1 MPNWKDARQPCKRVF
16 LSFAVFLF
24 LALGVIGFLPNTQV
38 LAWSEESLDYF
49 DPLDSR
55 SLDERDYVSPNVS
68 SIHFDLV
75 GALAIA
81 AGFDVTDAAIIQAYS
96 EATDAGPL
104 PEENPVY
111 TFDAD
116 PANYPEAP
124 PITHVSR
131 SEICPSPETTAPT
144 VTMGSANFD
153 MMECP
158 GCFTD
163 RFGPYGVFFH
173 MPHNSADELVA
184 IHDWAW
190 GLTNTLL
197 GKVTFGYSSTAQ
209 FDWQGTANVYET
221 TPCFVQE
228 YHVVDTGSIEPGSLQ
243 ALGIYLHSLGDS
255 WSHNDCLAAADALD
269 LPFAAHVTV
278 TGATDPLWDCR
289 WTHHTVE
296 FGDAT
301 RFPDSSRTFS
311 GVIALYEALIDF
323 AQQSERPIY
332 RPIPLT
338 AEENRIYDALD
349 AFVHAS
355 TFLRPGPRR
364 VIADELRRWAQE
376 TRETNPLYARE
387 RVFLPLFSLHN

>member
-1 MPNWKDARQPCKRVF
+1 MSRLLIVALLTF
-16 LSFAVFLF
+16 LLLTLSM
-24 LALGVIGFLPNTQV
+24 IGPLSGFQAQ
-38 LAWSEESLDYF
+38 AWSEENIDYF
-49 DPLDSR
+49 DPLDYR
-55 SLDERDYVSPNVS
+55 PLDERDYVSPNVS
-68 SIHFDLV
+68 SVHFDLV

-81 AGFDVTDAAIIQAYS
+81 AGFDMTDAAIIQAYS

-104 PEENPVY
+104 PEENPIY
-111 TFDAD
+111 AFDAD
-116 PANYPEAP
+116 PANYPVAP
-124 PITHVSR
+124 PITQVTPSD
-131 SEICPSPETTAPT
+131 ICPSPETTAPT

-158 GCFTD
+158 ECFTD

-173 MPHNSADELVA
+173 MPHDSADELDA

-190 GLTNTLL
+190 GLTDALI

-228 YHVVDTGSIEPGSLQ
+228 YHVVDTGGIEPGSLQ
-243 ALGIYLHSLGDS
+243 ALGIYLHSLGDY

-278 TGATDPLWDCR
+278 TGKTDPLWDCR

-296 FGDAT
+296 FGDAD
-301 RFPDSSRTFS
+301 RFPDSNRTFN
-311 GVIALYEALIDF
+311 GVLALYQALIDF

-338 AEENRIYDALD
+338 AEDNHIYDALD
-349 AFVHAS
+349 QFVHAS
-355 TFLRPGPRR
+355 TYLRPRPRR
-364 VIADELRRWAQE
+364 VIADELRQWALE

-387 RVFLPLFSLHN
+387 RIFLPILSQRF